1 MDLVFTVFTQI
12 IFGIL
17 IANCFLALYYK
28 EQKLL
33 FLKNLS
39 RKLKLSMILEIPLL
53 LLVTA
58 LVAIG
63 LIKLI
68 PLLGWG
74 WGKIIFGTT
83 ANIAVAPILTS
94 ATSGNLWL
102 KIPGF
107 MAMCLLLYSMPFF
120 VWVEEI
126 DYRKGHIEWKPI
138 CIQSV
143 KFGLIHLI
151 MGIPIAMALALS
163 IPGFVFAC
171 KYRKAYLSLERLT
184 EHEREEHAVMASTAY
199 HAVYNCV
206 IILLL
211 SLLFFI

>member
-1 MDLVFTVFTQI
+1 MVF
-12 IFGIL
+12 
-17 IANCFLALYYK
+17 
-28 EQKLL
+28 
-33 FLKNLS
+33 
-39 RKLKLSMILEIPLL
+39 EIPIL

-58 LVAIG
+58 LIAIG
-63 LIKLI
+63 LIKFF

-74 WGKIIFGTT
+74 WGRLIFGTT
-83 ANIAVAPILTS
+83 ANIIVAPILSS
-94 ATSGNLWL
+94 ATSSSLL
-102 KIPGF
+102 MKVPGF
-107 MAMCLLLYSMPFF
+107 IAMFLLLSAMPFF

-126 DYRKGHIEWKPI
+126 DFRKGHIEWKPI
-138 CIQSV
+138 CIQSI

-151 MGIPIAMALALS
+151 MGIPIGMGLALS

-171 KYRKAYLSLERLT
+171 KYRKAYLSLEGLT
-184 EHEREEHAVMASTAY
+184 EHEREDHAVMASTAY